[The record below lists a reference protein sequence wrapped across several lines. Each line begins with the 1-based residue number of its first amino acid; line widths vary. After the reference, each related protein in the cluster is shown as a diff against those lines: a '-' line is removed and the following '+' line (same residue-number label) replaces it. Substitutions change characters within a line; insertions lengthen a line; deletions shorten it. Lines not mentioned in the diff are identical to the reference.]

1 MFAALRRV
9 LDRIVLHGSLTLID
23 ADGKRHEFGDSSDPR
38 ITVRILKRSAYGKL
52 ASNPGFYLG
61 RLYMDDH
68 LLVEEGSIYDF
79 LALCLSNIERN
90 PASGWM
96 EAIGKLRYPTRWIR
110 RSNSA
115 RRTRRNIAHHYDLTS
130 ELYGLFLDADRQ
142 YSCAYFETPDTDLE
156 VAQLAKKRHIA
167 AKLALGP
174 GQRVLDIGSGWGG
187 FSLYLAAIADIE
199 VVGLTLSEQQYHY
212 ARERARQRGLSDRVT
227 FRLADYRT
235 IEGRFDRIVSVGMFE
250 HVGAAHYRAFFEK
263 LRSSLAPDGVAL
275 LHSIARSD
283 GPGVTNAWIAKYI
296 FPGGY
301 VPALSE
307 VIPVI
312 EKAGLYVNDIEI
324 LRLHYAKTLRHWRH
338 RFVANRRRILQLRD
352 QRFFKMW
359 EFYLAASETA
369 FRYQGMNNFQIQITH
384 HQHVLPPVRDYMG
397 KEEDRLRSLESQ
409 RPGLSPLAL

>member
-1 MFAALRRV
+1 MFAILRRV

-23 ADGKRHEFGDSSDPR
+23 ADGKQHRFGDLSNPH

-52 ASNPGFYLG
+52 ARNPGFYIG
-61 RLYMDDH
+61 RLYMDGH

-90 PASGWM
+90 PAPGWM
-96 EAIGKLRYPTRWIR
+96 DEINRFRGLIR
-110 RSNSA
+110 KIWLVNDRKRS
-115 RRTRRNIAHHYDLTS
+115 RRNIAHHYDLS
-130 ELYGLFLDADRQ
+130 GELYGLFLDSDRQ

-156 VAQLAKKRHIA
+156 MAQRAKKRHIA

-187 FSLYLAAIADIE
+187 LSLYLAEIADVE
-199 VVGLTLSEQQYHY
+199 VVGLTLSRQQYHY
-212 ARERARQRGLSDRVT
+212 AAERARQRGLSDRVT
-227 FRLADYRT
+227 FRLEDYRT
-235 IEGRFDRIVSVGMFE
+235 IKGRFDRIVSVGMFE
-250 HVGAAHYRAFFEK
+250 HVGTAHYRAFFEK
-263 LRSSLAPDGVAL
+263 LRASLAQDGVAL

-301 VPALSE
+301 IPALSE

-338 RFVANRRRILQLRD
+338 RFVANRRRIVQLRN
-352 QRFFKMW
+352 QRFFRMW

-397 KEEDRLRSLESQ
+397 KEEDRLRSLESR
-409 RPGLSPLAL
+409 RPGLNPLAL